1 MLTRNFYSCYCIP
14 RPNSFTS
21 ENYIKDNP
29 SEHFNIK
36 NPEGK
41 IMISNS
47 PTDTTKY
54 VQGQATNSS
63 SNRDYQLT
71 NYEGYASS
79 STSYE
84 NTLNLPKNDKDTTQT
99 PSRCFDKDY
108 GYGLIFLG
116 NGTTAPTYEDVCM
129 ESCITDYDRR
139 LVSYSID
146 RENLVMTISMK
157 FTPTTTLTVNEIG
170 WYQPPRKDYN
180 YYTGAEW
187 TISRMITLCART
199 VLDSPATFEAGKTY
213 TIDYQ
218 IDFKTMSDSV
228 GGA

>member
-14 RPNSFTS
+14 RPSHFTDEIS
-21 ENYIKDNP
+21 MEENASQY
-29 SEHFNIK
+29 FNIK

-41 IMISNS
+41 IMITGS
-47 PTDTTKY
+47 PADTTKY
-54 VQGQATNSS
+54 VQGQYDTSS
-63 SNRDYQLT
+63 SLDYRIT
-71 NYEGYASS
+71 GDRNYTSS

-99 PSRCFDKDY
+99 PSQCFEDGH

-116 NGTTAPTYEDVCM
+116 SGTTAPTYEDVCM
-129 ESCITDYDRR
+129 ESCITNYDRR

-146 RENLVMTISMK
+146 KKNLVMTISMK
-157 FTPTTTLTVNEIG
+157 FIPTTALTVNEIG
-170 WYQPPRKDYN
+170 WYQTPIKAYN
-180 YYTGAEW
+180 YDTGEGW

-228 GGA
+228 GGV

>member
-14 RPNSFTS
+14 RPNRVPY
-21 ENYIKDNP
+21 ENDMNDNP
-29 SEHFNIK
+29 SKYFNIK

-41 IMISNS
+41 IMLVDA

-54 VQGQATNSS
+54 VQVQYTND
-63 SNRDYQLT
+63 SNTIDYRLENHQD
-71 NYEGYASS
+71 YASD

-84 NTLNLPKNDKDTTQT
+84 NTLNLPKNDKDATQT
-99 PSRCFDKDY
+99 PAKCFENER

-116 NGTTAPTYEDVCM
+116 SGTTAPTYEDVCM
-129 ESCITDYDRR
+129 ENCITDYNRR

-157 FTPTTTLTVNEIG
+157 FTPTTVLTVNEIG
-170 WYQPPRKDYN
+170 WYQPPRRSYN
-180 YYTGAEW
+180 YTTGEGW

-213 TIDYQ
+213 VIDYQ

-228 GGA
+228 GGV

>member
-14 RPNSFTS
+14 RPDYFTNES
-21 ENYIKDNP
+21 SMEENP
-29 SEHFNIK
+29 SKCFNIK

-41 IMISNS
+41 IMLSDS
-47 PTDTTKY
+47 PTNTTKY
-54 VQGQATNSS
+54 VRGQYNTGGGLDYRITN
-63 SNRDYQLT
+63 NRDY
-71 NYEGYASS
+71 ASG

-84 NTLNLPKNDKDTTQT
+84 NTLNLAKNDKDTTQT
-99 PSRCFDKDY
+99 PAECFEYDR

-116 NGTTAPTYEDVCM
+116 SGTTAPTYEDVCM

-157 FTPTTTLTVNEIG
+157 FVPTTTLTVNEIG
-170 WYQPPRKDYN
+170 WYQTPLKGYN
-180 YYTGAEW
+180 YTTGEEW

-213 TIDYQ
+213 VIDYQ

-228 GGA
+228 GGV

>member
-14 RPNSFTS
+14 RPATLPYAS
-21 ENYIKDNP
+21 EINEEP
-29 SEHFNIK
+29 SKYFNIK

-41 IMISNS
+41 IMLRDV

-54 VQGQATNSS
+54 VQGQYNSGS
-63 SNRDYQLT
+63 YADYRLESQAD
-71 NYEGYASS
+71 YPSI

-99 PSRCFDKDY
+99 PSQCFSYDY

-139 LVSYSID
+139 LVGYSID
-146 RENLVMTISMK
+146 RENLVITISMK
-157 FTPTTTLTVNEIG
+157 FVPTTTLTVSEIG
-170 WYQPPRKDYN
+170 WYQTPYKSSGYN
-180 YYTGAEW
+180 TGEGW

-199 VLDSPATFEAGKTY
+199 VLGSPATFEAGKTY

-228 GGA
+228 GGT

>member
-14 RPNSFTS
+14 RPNYFTG
-21 ENYIKDNP
+21 ENNMNENSSKY
-29 SEHFNIK
+29 FNIK

-41 IMISNS
+41 IMIAES
-47 PTDTTKY
+47 PTNTTKY
-54 VQGQATNSS
+54 VEGQYSS
-63 SNRDYQLT
+63 DGSTLDYRLSNYD
-71 NYEGYASS
+71 NYASS

-99 PSRCFDKDY
+99 PAECFENGY

-116 NGTTAPTYEDVCM
+116 SGTTAPTYEDVCM

-139 LVSYSID
+139 LISYSID
-146 RENLVMTISMK
+146 RKNLVMTISMK
-157 FTPTTTLTVNEIG
+157 FVPTATLTVNEIG
-170 WYQPPRKDYN
+170 WYQSPCKAYN
-180 YYTGAEW
+180 YRTGEGW

-228 GGA
+228 GA

>member
-14 RPNSFTS
+14 RPNSL
-21 ENYIKDNP
+21 P
-29 SEHFNIK
+29 SEYYIEDDLSKYFNIK

-41 IMISNS
+41 IIVSDS

-54 VQGQATNSS
+54 VQGQTANSGSNIDYRLINAENFATA
-63 SNRDYQLT
+63 
-71 NYEGYASS
+71 G
-79 STSYE
+79 TSYE

-99 PSRCFDKDY
+99 PPQCFREDY

-116 NGTTAPTYEDVCM
+116 SGTTTPTYEDVCM

-170 WYQPPRKDYN
+170 WYQTPRRSDN
-180 YYTGAEW
+180 FNTGAEW

-199 VLDSPATFEAGKTY
+199 VLDAPATFEAGKTY

>member
-14 RPNSFTS
+14 RPKYFDS
-21 ENYIKDNP
+21 ERTMEENP
-29 SEHFNIK
+29 SKCFNIK

-41 IMISNS
+41 IMVNGS

-54 VQGQATNSS
+54 VQGQYNSDS
-63 SNRDYQLT
+63 SVIDYRLDDYRD
-71 NYEGYASS
+71 YASS

-84 NTLNLPKNDKDTTQT
+84 NTLNLPKNDKDATQT
-99 PSRCFDKDY
+99 PSKCFEDNH

-116 NGTTAPTYEDVCM
+116 SGTTAPTYEDVCM
-129 ESCITDYDRR
+129 ESCITNYNRR

-146 RENLVMTISMK
+146 RQNLVMTISMK
-157 FTPTTTLTVNEIG
+157 FIPTATLTVNEIG
-170 WYQPPRKDYN
+170 WYQTPVKAYN
-180 YYTGAEW
+180 YSTGAEW

-213 TIDYQ
+213 VIDYQ
-218 IDFKTMSDSV
+218 IDFKMMSDSV
-228 GGA
+228 GV

>member
-14 RPNSFTS
+14 RPDEIPYESDLNK
-21 ENYIKDNP
+21 EP
-29 SEHFNIK
+29 SKHFNIK

-41 IMISNS
+41 VMVKDS

-54 VQGQATNSS
+54 VQGQYSTSTLMDYRLTDYYNSA
-63 SNRDYQLT
+63 N
-71 NYEGYASS
+71 G

-99 PSRCFDKDY
+99 PAQCFADAA

-116 NGTTAPTYEDVCM
+116 SGTTAPIYEDVCM
-129 ESCITDYDRR
+129 ESCITDYNRR

-157 FTPTTTLTVNEIG
+157 FVPTTTFTVNEIG
-170 WYQPPRKDYN
+170 WYQPVRKSN
-180 YYTGAEW
+180 NFSTGAEW

-199 VLDSPATFEAGKTY
+199 VLASPATFEAGKTY